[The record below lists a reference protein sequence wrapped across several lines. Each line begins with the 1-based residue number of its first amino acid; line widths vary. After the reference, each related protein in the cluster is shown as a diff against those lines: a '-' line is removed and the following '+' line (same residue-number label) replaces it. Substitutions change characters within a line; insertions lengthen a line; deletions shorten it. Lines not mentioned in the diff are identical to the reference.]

1 MHQKSI
7 HYCLTK
13 IINNLSVPKQLLLI
27 WAIVCSGIIAYFC
40 LMDSGN
46 IPVVNFPSIDKIVH
60 FCFHFGFTI
69 SWILF
74 FKKELKGRDA
84 NEYKAYLVS
93 FIFSVFF
100 GITIEIL
107 QGVFTVTRASDVS
120 DVLANALGAVAA
132 VFSAIAF
139 KKQIDKI

>member
-1 MHQKSI
+1 M
-7 HYCLTK
+7 
-13 IINNLSVPKQLLLI
+13 PKQLLLI
-27 WAIVCSGIIAYFC
+27 WAIICSGIITYFC
-40 LMDSGN
+40 LTDSSN
-46 IPVVNFPSIDKIVH
+46 IPAVNFPSIDKIVH

-74 FKKELKGRDA
+74 FKKELKGKDA
-84 NEYKAYLVS
+84 NDYKAYLIS

-107 QGVFTVTRASDVS
+107 QSALTVTRASDVT
-120 DVLANALGAVAA
+120 DVLANALGAVTA

-139 KKQIDKI
+139 KSQIDKI

>member
-1 MHQKSI
+1 M
-7 HYCLTK
+7 
-13 IINNLSVPKQLLLI
+13 PKQFLLI
-27 WAIVCSGIIAYFC
+27 WAIICSGIIAYLC
-40 LMDSGN
+40 LTDSGN
-46 IPVVNFPSIDKIVH
+46 LPAVNFPSLDKIIH

-74 FKKELKGRDA
+74 FKKELKGKESEDF
-84 NEYKAYLVS
+84 KAYLIS

-107 QGVFTVTRASDVS
+107 QGALTVTRAADVS
-120 DVLANALGAVAA
+120 DILANALGAVIA

-139 KKQIDKI
+139 KQQINKI

>member
-1 MHQKSI
+1 M
-7 HYCLTK
+7 
-13 IINNLSVPKQLLLI
+13 PKQLLLI
-27 WAIVCSGIIAYFC
+27 WAIICSGIIFYFC
-40 LMDSGN
+40 LTDSSN
-46 IPVVNFPSIDKIVH
+46 IPVVNFPSIDKIIH

-74 FKKELKGRDA
+74 FKKELKGKEADD
-84 NEYKAYLVS
+84 YKAYLIS

-107 QGVFTVTRASDVS
+107 QSALTVTRASDVA
-120 DVLANALGAVAA
+120 DVLANALGAVVA
-132 VFSAIAF
+132 VFSAIGF

>member
-1 MHQKSI
+1 
-7 HYCLTK
+7 
-13 IINNLSVPKQLLLI
+13 VPKQLLLL
-27 WAIVCSGIIAYFC
+27 WAIICSGIITYFC
-40 LMDSGN
+40 LTDSSN
-46 IPVVNFPSIDKIVH
+46 IPAVNFPSIDKIVH

-74 FKKELKGRDA
+74 FKKEFKGNTTDD
-84 NEYKAYLVS
+84 YKAYLIS

-107 QGVFTVTRASDVS
+107 QSIFTKTRAADVT
-120 DVLANALGAVAA
+120 DILGNAIGATAA

>member
-1 MHQKSI
+1 M
-7 HYCLTK
+7 T
-13 IINNLSVPKQLLLI
+13 
-27 WAIVCSGIIAYFC
+27 
-40 LMDSGN
+40 DSSN

-74 FKKELKGRDA
+74 FKKELKGKESEDF
-84 NEYKAYLVS
+84 KAYLIA

-107 QGVFTVTRASDVS
+107 QNTITVTRAADVT
-120 DVLANALGAVAA
+120 DILANALGAVIA

-139 KKQIDKI
+139 RRQINKI

>member
-1 MHQKSI
+1 M
-7 HYCLTK
+7 
-13 IINNLSVPKQLLLI
+13 PKQLLLI
-27 WAIVCSGIIAYFC
+27 WAIICSGIIAYFC
-40 LMDSGN
+40 LTDSSN

-74 FKKELKGRDA
+74 FKKELKGKESEDF
-84 NEYKAYLVS
+84 KAYLIA

-107 QGVFTVTRASDVS
+107 QNAITVTRAADVT
-120 DVLANALGAVAA
+120 DILANALGAVIA

-139 KKQIDKI
+139 RRQINKI

>member
-1 MHQKSI
+1 M
-7 HYCLTK
+7 
-13 IINNLSVPKQLLLI
+13 PKQLLLC
-27 WAIVCSGIIAYFC
+27 WAILCSGIITYFC
-40 LMDSGN
+40 LTDSSN
-46 IPVVNFPSIDKIVH
+46 IPAVSFPNIDKIVH

-74 FKKELKGRDA
+74 FKKELKGKEADDF
-84 NEYKAYLVS
+84 KAYLVA

-107 QGVFTVTRASDVS
+107 QSVFTTTRAADVT
-120 DVLANALGAVAA
+120 DILANTIGGTTAI
-132 VFSAIAF
+132 FTAIAF

>member
-1 MHQKSI
+1 M
-7 HYCLTK
+7 
-13 IINNLSVPKQLLLI
+13 PKQFLLI
-27 WAIVCSGIIAYFC
+27 WAIICSGIIAYLC
-40 LMDSGN
+40 LTDSSN
-46 IPVVNFPSIDKIVH
+46 LPAVNFPSLDKIIH

-74 FKKELKGRDA
+74 FKKELKGRESEDF
-84 NEYKAYLVS
+84 KAYLIS

-107 QGVFTVTRASDVS
+107 QGALTATRAADVT
-120 DVLANALGAVAA
+120 DILANALGAVIA

-139 KKQIDKI
+139 RKQINKI

>member
-1 MHQKSI
+1 M
-7 HYCLTK
+7 L
-13 IINNLSVPKQLLLI
+13 
-27 WAIVCSGIIAYFC
+27 WAIICSGIITYFC
-40 LMDSGN
+40 LTDSSN
-46 IPVVNFPSIDKIVH
+46 IPAVNFPSIDKIVH

-74 FKKELKGRDA
+74 FKKELKGKAPDD
-84 NEYKAYLVS
+84 YKAYLIS

-107 QGVFTVTRASDVS
+107 QSIFTVTRASDVT
-120 DVLANALGAVAA
+120 DVLANALGALFG
-132 VFSAIAF
+132 VFTAIAF

>member
-1 MHQKSI
+1 M
-7 HYCLTK
+7 
-13 IINNLSVPKQLLLI
+13 PKQFLLI
-27 WAIVCSGIIAYFC
+27 WAIICSGIITYFC
-40 LMDSGN
+40 LTDSSN
-46 IPVVNFPSIDKIVH
+46 IPVVTIPNIDKIVH

-74 FKKELKGRDA
+74 FKKEFVGKGAEDF
-84 NEYKAYLVS
+84 KAYLIS

-107 QGVFTVTRASDVS
+107 QNALTTTRAADVT
-120 DVLANALGAVAA
+120 DILANALGAVIA
-132 VFSAIAF
+132 VFTAIAL

>member
-1 MHQKSI
+1 M
-7 HYCLTK
+7 
-13 IINNLSVPKQLLLI
+13 PKQLLLL
-27 WAIVCSGIIAYFC
+27 WAVICSGIITYFC
-40 LMDSGN
+40 LTDSSN
-46 IPVVNFPSIDKIVH
+46 IPVVNFPNTDKIVH

-74 FKKELKGRDA
+74 FKKEFKGKSTDD
-84 NEYKAYLVS
+84 YQAYLIS

-107 QGVFTVTRASDVS
+107 QGIFTKTRVADIV
-120 DVLANALGAVAA
+120 DILGNAIGATAA
-132 VFSAIAF
+132 IFAAIAF

>member
-1 MHQKSI
+1 M
-7 HYCLTK
+7 
-13 IINNLSVPKQLLLI
+13 PKQLLLL
-27 WAIVCSGIIAYFC
+27 WAIICSGVITYFC
-40 LMDSGN
+40 LTDSGN
-46 IPVVNFPSIDKIVH
+46 IPKVSFPSIDKIVH

-74 FKKELKGRDA
+74 FKKELKGKTAD
-84 NEYKAYLVS
+84 EYKAYLVS

-107 QGVFTVTRASDVS
+107 QGVFTKTRSEDVT
-120 DVLANALGAVAA
+120 DVLANTIGATAA
-132 VFSAIAF
+132 VFAAIAF

>member
-1 MHQKSI
+1 M
-7 HYCLTK
+7 
-13 IINNLSVPKQLLLI
+13 PKQLLLI
-27 WAIVCSGIIAYFC
+27 WAIICSGIITYFC
-40 LMDSGN
+40 LTDSSN
-46 IPVVNFPSIDKIVH
+46 IPAINFPSIDKIVH

-74 FKKELKGRDA
+74 FKKELKGKDA
-84 NEYKAYLVS
+84 DDYKAYLVS

-107 QGVFTVTRASDVS
+107 QGALTVTRSADVT
-120 DVLANALGAVAA
+120 DVLANALGALAA
-132 VFSAIAF
+132 VFSAIGF

>member
-1 MHQKSI
+1 M
-7 HYCLTK
+7 
-13 IINNLSVPKQLLLI
+13 PKQLLLI
-27 WAIVCSGIIAYFC
+27 WAIICSGIITYFC
-40 LMDSGN
+40 LTDSSN

-74 FKKELKGRDA
+74 FKKELKGKDA
-84 NEYKAYLVS
+84 DAYKAYLIS

-107 QGVFTVTRASDVS
+107 QSALTVTRASDVT
-120 DVLANALGAVAA
+120 DVLANALGAVVA

-139 KKQIDKI
+139 KSQIDKI

>member
-1 MHQKSI
+1 M
-7 HYCLTK
+7 
-13 IINNLSVPKQLLLI
+13 PKKLLLL
-27 WAIVCSGIIAYFC
+27 WAIICSGVITYFC
-40 LMDSGN
+40 LTDSRN
-46 IPVVNFPSIDKIVH
+46 IPAVSFPSIDKIVH

-74 FKKELKGRDA
+74 FKKELKGKTADD
-84 NEYKAYLVS
+84 YKAYLVS

-107 QGVFTVTRASDVS
+107 QSILTKTRTADVTDI
-120 DVLANALGAVAA
+120 LANTIGATAA
-132 VFSAIAF
+132 VFTAIAF

>member
-1 MHQKSI
+1 M
-7 HYCLTK
+7 
-13 IINNLSVPKQLLLI
+13 PKLLLLI
-27 WAIVCSGIIAYFC
+27 WAILCSGIIAYFC
-40 LMDSGN
+40 LTDSSN
-46 IPVVNFPSIDKIVH
+46 LPAVNFPSLDKIIH

-69 SWILF
+69 SWIVF
-74 FKKELKGRDA
+74 FKKELKGKEADDF
-84 NEYKAYLVS
+84 KAYLIS

-107 QGVFTVTRASDVS
+107 QAALTVTRAADVS
-120 DVLANALGAVAA
+120 DVLANALGAFTA

>member
-1 MHQKSI
+1 M
-7 HYCLTK
+7 
-13 IINNLSVPKQLLLI
+13 PKQFLLI
-27 WAIVCSGIIAYFC
+27 WAIICSGIIAYFC
-40 LMDSGN
+40 LTDSSN
-46 IPVVNFPSIDKIVH
+46 IPAVNFPSIDKIVH

-74 FKKELKGRDA
+74 FKKELKGKDA
-84 NEYKAYLVS
+84 DDYKAYLVS

-107 QGVFTVTRASDVS
+107 QSALTVTRASDVT
-120 DVLANALGAVAA
+120 DVLANALGAVVA
-132 VFSAIAF
+132 VFSAIGF

>member
-1 MHQKSI
+1 M
-7 HYCLTK
+7 
-13 IINNLSVPKQLLLI
+13 PKQLLLI
-27 WAIVCSGIIAYFC
+27 WAIICSGIITYFC
-40 LMDSGN
+40 LTDSSN
-46 IPVVNFPSIDKIVH
+46 IPAVNFPSIDKIVH

-74 FKKELKGRDA
+74 FKKELKGKAPDD
-84 NEYKAYLVS
+84 YKAYLIS

-107 QGVFTVTRASDVS
+107 QGVLTVTRASDVT
-120 DVLANALGAVAA
+120 DVLANALGALVA
-132 VFSAIAF
+132 VFTAIAL

>member
-1 MHQKSI
+1 M
-7 HYCLTK
+7 
-13 IINNLSVPKQLLLI
+13 PKQLLLI
-27 WAIVCSGIIAYFC
+27 WAIICSGIITYFC
-40 LMDSGN
+40 LTDSSN
-46 IPVVNFPSIDKIVH
+46 IPAVNFPSIDKIVH

-74 FKKELKGRDA
+74 FKKELKGKAPDDF
-84 NEYKAYLVS
+84 KAYLIS

-107 QGVFTVTRASDVS
+107 QSVLTVTRASDVT
-120 DVLANALGAVAA
+120 DVLANALGALFGIFAA
-132 VFSAIAF
+132 IVF

>member
-1 MHQKSI
+1 M
-7 HYCLTK
+7 
-13 IINNLSVPKQLLLI
+13 PKQLLLI
-27 WAIVCSGIIAYFC
+27 WAMICSGIIAYFC
-40 LMDSGN
+40 LTDSSN
-46 IPVVNFPSIDKIVH
+46 LPAVNFPSLDKIVH

-74 FKKELKGRDA
+74 FKKELKGKEADD
-84 NEYKAYLVS
+84 YKAYLVS

-107 QGVFTVTRASDVS
+107 QNALTVSRAADVT
-120 DVLANALGAVAA
+120 DILANALGAFVA

>member
-1 MHQKSI
+1 M
-7 HYCLTK
+7 
-13 IINNLSVPKQLLLI
+13 PKQLLLI
-27 WAIVCSGIIAYFC
+27 WAIICSGIIAYLC
-40 LMDSGN
+40 LTDSGN
-46 IPVVNFPSIDKIVH
+46 LPVVNFPSLDKIVH

-74 FKKELKGRDA
+74 FKKELKGKEADD
-84 NEYKAYLVS
+84 YKAYLIS

-107 QGVFTVTRASDVS
+107 QNALTVTRAADIS
-120 DVLANALGAVAA
+120 DVLANALGAFMA

>member
-1 MHQKSI
+1 M
-7 HYCLTK
+7 
-13 IINNLSVPKQLLLI
+13 PKQLLLI
-27 WAIVCSGIIAYFC
+27 WAIICSGIIAYFC
-40 LMDSGN
+40 LVDSSK
-46 IPVVNFPSIDKIVH
+46 IPIINFPSIDKIVH

-84 NEYKAYLVS
+84 DDYKAYLIS
-93 FIFSVFF
+93 FIFSIFF

-107 QGVFTVTRASDVS
+107 QSVLTKTRASDVT
-120 DVLANALGAVAA
+120 DVLANALGATIA
-132 VFSAIAF
+132 VFTAIAF